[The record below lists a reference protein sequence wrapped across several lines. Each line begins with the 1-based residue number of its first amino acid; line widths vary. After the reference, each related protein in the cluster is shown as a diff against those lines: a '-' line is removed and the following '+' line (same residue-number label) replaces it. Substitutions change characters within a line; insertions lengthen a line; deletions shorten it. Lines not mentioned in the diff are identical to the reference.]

1 MNQNFM
7 QSKLPPVYKQ
17 GRQDAYLDP
26 IRQKLILV
34 TPEETVRQHF
44 VSWLIDE
51 LGVPKNRIRVEEQ
64 LSHYQKNLRG
74 RADIIVNAYDT
85 DDETFYPV
93 AVIECKAQGVS
104 LDDKAFKQM
113 FRYADKLNCNYCAL
127 TNGDELFCYH
137 LDGKDDVALDSFPT
151 YREMLRGEYSP
162 APIEEPPPR
171 LEFDEL
177 KTFYRKYVDDGI
189 IGDATPET
197 LQIPMT
203 NFCKCL
209 LDVEHK
215 LPARRYKI
223 FRLVKDY
230 GIRNL
235 SVGDSSGGHFDSAY
249 RSFIV
254 EYNGNTTFVSIAVSS
269 LVRWSSLTTAFTAI
283 NVAVDRGEQTHNS
296 LELVVD
302 DNVEVAGN
310 RIKIFHNWKLTNGN
324 KGAVSPVEVNKFVIE
339 RYPQIRHADR
349 CFLGALTHDRLWTL
363 DDSEVIP
370 VIENLISYALIR
382 DDLRAILR

>member
-17 GRQDAYLDP
+17 GCQDAYLDP

-34 TPEETVRQHF
+34 TLEETVRQHF
-44 VSWLIDE
+44 VSWLIE
-51 LGVPKNRIRVEEQ
+51 GFGVPKNCIRVEEQ

-74 RADIIVNAYDT
+74 RADIIINAYDT
-85 DDETFYPV
+85 DDAA
-93 AVIECKAQGVS
+93 AVIECKAQGVF

-113 FRYADKLNCNYCAL
+113 FRYADKLGCDYCAL
-127 TNGDELFCYH
+127 TNGDEMFCYH
-137 LDGKDDVALDSFPT
+137 SEGENYIQLDALPT
-151 YREMLRGEYSP
+151 YREMLQGEYSP

-171 LEFDEL
+171 LDFDEL
-177 KTFYRKYVDDGI
+177 KTFYREYVDDGI
-189 IGDATPET
+189 IGDATPES

-203 NFCKCL
+203 NFCECL

-223 FRLVKDY
+223 FRLVEDY

-235 SVGDSSGGHFDSAY
+235 SVGDSSGGEPLFSSY

-254 EYNGNTTFVSIAVSS
+254 EYNGNTTFVSVSILS
-269 LVRWSSLTTAFTAI
+269 YSAKTFI
-283 NVAVDRGEQTHNS
+283 GVAVDRGETPHNS
-296 LELVVD
+296 LLLVVD
-302 DNVEVAGN
+302 DNVEVIGN
-310 RIKIFHNWKLTNGN
+310 EVKIFHDWSLTNGN
-324 KGAVSPVEVNKFVIE
+324 KGRVARDVVKSFVCE
-339 RYPQIRHADR
+339 RYPQIRHSDK
-349 CFLGALTHDRLWTL
+349 CFLGKLTHDRLWVL
-363 DDSEVIP
+363 DDPEVIP